1 MINKKKHAATTLL
14 MLIALL
20 WAGESQ
26 ALKVTFG
33 TKCHPD
39 GSGSCVGER
48 GICLIIEIKKVSD
61 DMLRLDPRTYLGGD
75 MAVGELTVSSADE
88 ITLEVLDQVS
98 DAAMRPDFILE
109 GPLTLNEEVCQALGF
124 QRIQLQ
130 PGTYPVDYSQQRL
143 GTIRLKMMAQ

>member
-1 MINKKKHAATTLL
+1 MIYKKKYTVTPLL

-48 GICLIIEIKKVSD
+48 GICLIIEVKKVTD
-61 DMLRLDPRTYLGGD
+61 DMFRLDPRAYLGDD

-88 ITLEVLDQVS
+88 ITLEVLNQQS
-98 DAAMRPDFILE
+98 DVAMRPDFILE
-109 GPLTLNEEVCQALGF
+109 GPLTLNEEICQSLGF
-124 QRIQLQ
+124 RRIQLQ
-130 PGTYPVDYSQQRL
+130 AGSYPVDYSQQRL
-143 GTIRLKMMAQ
+143 GTVRLKMMAQ